1 MKVGDIVKFVPP
13 PGMPTP
19 MGNGG
24 WLMRQQGVG
33 LIRAI
38 ESTQTQDIYN
48 VLWRNGNTTNE
59 WECYIEVISKA

>member
-13 PGMPTP
+13 PGSFY
-19 MGNGG
+19 GARGS
-24 WLMRQQGVG
+24 WAQQGVG

-38 ESTQTQDIYN
+38 EKTQTQDIYN

-59 WECYIEVISKA
+59 WKCYIEVISKA

>member
-13 PGMPTP
+13 PGMLKLV
-19 MGNGG
+19 G
-24 WLMRQQGVG
+24 WHQQGVG

-38 ESTQTQDIYN
+38 ERTQTQDIYN

-59 WECYIEVISKA
+59 WECYIEVINKA

>member
-13 PGMPTP
+13 PGMGLTL
-19 MGNGG
+19 GG
-24 WLMRQQGVG
+24 LRTGPNREPG

-59 WECYIEVISKA
+59 WKCYIEVISKA

>member
-13 PGMPTP
+13 PGMLKLV
-19 MGNGG
+19 G
-24 WLMRQQGVG
+24 WHQQGVG

-59 WECYIEVISKA
+59 WKCYIEVISKA

>member
-13 PGMPTP
+13 PGSFYLDSD
-19 MGNGG
+19 G
-24 WLMRQQGVG
+24 WHQQGVG

-38 ESTQTQDIYN
+38 EKTQTQDIYN

-59 WECYIEVISKA
+59 WKCYIEVISKA

>member
-13 PGMPTP
+13 PGIPYA
-19 MGNGG
+19 G

-48 VLWRNGNTTNE
+48 VLWRDGNTTNE